1 MDHLQ
6 HLRHLL
12 SGVVLDIDPGGEG
25 AVPTSA
31 EDQKIDRTIA
41 VHRIQGPAKLPQH
54 GEVQD
59 IKRRTS

>member
-12 SGVVLDIDPGGEG
+12 PGVVLDIDPGGEG

-59 IKRRTS
+59 IERRAR